1 MSAVT
6 NILNDLFVVRIQSL
20 ITYTDAHI
28 SIEPC
33 KKWYINRFILNRIRF
48 TWMTKDQVRLPSFE
62 SPPVRI
68 STSKIHIIRSM
79 CVDLLIEFLIILS
92 ICLCITFNFSYDFVL
107 LNGPHSFRLLPL
119 CLELVTVIS
128 SLFFTNS
135 EQFYFCTEFPYE
147 IMNYLVFFPDGCVFV
162 YTLIIFPIANFK
174 LL

>member
-1 MSAVT
+1 MLIFQSSLVKSGTLTASYW
-6 NILNDLFVVRIQSL
+6 IEFDSLEWRRIKCACLLSNLHPSGFQL
-20 ITYTDAHI
+20 R
-28 SIEPC
+28 
-33 KKWYINRFILNRIRF
+33 KFILYA
-48 TWMTKDQVRLPSFE
+48 P
-62 SPPVRI
+62 
-68 STSKIHIIRSM
+68 
-79 CVDLLIEFLIILS
+79 CVLIEFLIILS